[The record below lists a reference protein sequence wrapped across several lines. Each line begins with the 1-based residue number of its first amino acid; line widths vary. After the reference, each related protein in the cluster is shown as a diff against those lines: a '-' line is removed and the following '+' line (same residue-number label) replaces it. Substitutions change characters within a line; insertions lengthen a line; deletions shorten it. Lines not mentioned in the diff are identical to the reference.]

1 MQSEM
6 GMPEFPEK
14 IEEKE
19 NKEADRKKCARKNA
33 LCKVRR
39 TTRRLLSMGHIIH
52 RGHEESADE
61 STLRSS
67 VVAFF

>member
-19 NKEADRKKCARKNA
+19 NKEADSRKAEYA
-33 LCKVRR
+33 L
-39 TTRRLLSMGHIIH
+39 
-52 RGHEESADE
+52 
-61 STLRSS
+61 
-67 VVAFF
+67 